1 MANQIIIKKSSQALK
16 VPATSDLAYGELAI
30 NYADGILYFK
40 RSDNTV
46 QAISAGGS
54 GSESMSHN
62 FMLMGA

>member
-40 RSDNTV
+40 RSDNIV
-46 QAISAGGS
+46 QAISGS
-54 GSESMSHN
+54 GGSESMARN
-62 FMLMGA
+62 FMVMGA